1 MKNDL
6 KYRSD
11 LPTMMLVR
19 PENRLLAD
27 RLICE
32 ENQWNALDCPIL
44 RLQKLPDAM
53 ADLTAKIMWAK
64 VVFWVSPSAVE
75 IAEIDLS
82 QNNLLDLN
90 LIHVAVGKSTAQ
102 ALKKSGANTI
112 LCSESGNDSEAVLRL
127 PIWQEIPISKRKL
140 LIIRGKNGR
149 DLLANHLKEWGWQIE
164 CAEIYVREKQEIDWQ
179 SILEIQP
186 QAVWITSSEMVDLLF
201 QQVQEV
207 LPSFTQNLKSLIY
220 FTLHERI
227 TQTLLRHEVREVYT
241 VQRLQDAFEL
251 LKKRR

>member
-1 MKNDL
+1 M
-6 KYRSD
+6 
-11 LPTMMLVR
+11 
-19 PENRLLAD
+19 
-27 RLICE
+27 
-32 ENQWNALDCPIL
+32 
-44 RLQKLPDAM
+44 
-53 ADLTAKIMWAK
+53 
-64 VVFWVSPSAVE
+64 
-75 IAEIDLS
+75 AEIDLS

-127 PIWQEIPISKRKL
+127 PIWQEMLLSKRKL

-179 SILEIQP
+179 RILEIQP

-220 FTLHERI
+220 FTHHQRIVERLRQYHATQVYQVENLQHALHQLK
-227 TQTLLRHEVREVYT
+227 TQI
-241 VQRLQDAFEL
+241 
-251 LKKRR
+251 KS